1 MNHMD
6 PHDTCRNAPRYP
18 RTSRMYHL
26 ATIPFIPS
34 LTILHH
40 VPFPV
45 NSSAFLFVASSAP
58 VTPPFAGADAPSF
71 PTCTQTNR
79 FQSAQFNSF
88 QSTQFNSIALSPS
101 PPPLLLFQPTLQPKK
116 DEERKK
122 KKKREKKPPLTF
134 RIPLIKRLPHTALSL
149 LARHGLLPR

>member
-101 PPPLLLFQPTLQPKK
+101 PPPFFSSNQPFNQ
-116 DEERKK
+116 RKTRK
-122 KKKREKKPPLTF
+122 GNKKKREREKTPLTF
-134 RIPLIKRLPHTALSL
+134 RIPLIKRLPHAALSL
-149 LARHGLLPR
+149 LARHGLLAR